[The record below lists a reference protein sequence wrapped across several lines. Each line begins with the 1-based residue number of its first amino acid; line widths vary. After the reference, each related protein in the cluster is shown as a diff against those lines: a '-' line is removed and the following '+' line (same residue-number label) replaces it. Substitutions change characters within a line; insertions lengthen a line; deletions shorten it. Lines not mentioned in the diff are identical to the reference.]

1 MNEKLTDIPTMDQVI
16 AEPSRAATLPPE
28 VARTFLIG
36 WASVQPLLLMQALK
50 DTGQTEAPTT
60 PERWLTV
67 EQVVSQFG
75 VTARWLYAH
84 KRDLPHSQPSRKV
97 LLFHEEKLRRWI
109 AARKTG

>member
-1 MNEKLTDIPTMDQVI
+1 MHEKLTDIPTMDQVR

-50 DTGQTEAPTT
+50 DTGQTEAPTP

-67 EQVVSQFG
+67 DQVVTRFAVS
-75 VTARWLYAH
+75 RPWLYRH
-84 KRDLPHSQPSRKV
+84 KEKLPYSQPSRKV
-97 LLFHEEKLRRWI
+97 LLFHEEKLRKWF
-109 AARKTG
+109 ASRKSG